1 MQPTP
6 DFRIVFDASPNA
18 YVLLDRELRF
28 VDANRAYLELTA
40 SRLEQLIGRA
50 MFDLFPNDPGQPNN
64 ESARVLRESF
74 ERVLRTGKQD
84 ALAYITYRVAKVEGG
99 ELEDRVWSATHT
111 PLLDAAGEV
120 AFILQHTVDVTG
132 LQPGQMLEYMQSP
145 ESVRAQAGVL
155 DRAQQIAESN
165 RALDSQIA
173 DLRNVFDQA
182 PGFVC
187 YLRGQQ
193 LIVEIS
199 NHAYNQLVGRD
210 DLIGKPV
217 REALPDQ
224 PHLDLLDQVFT
235 TGRPFVGRGMR
246 LELTRP
252 PSGELEELLVD
263 FVYQPIFDGEGR
275 VLGILVQGNDVTEQK
290 RQEQRQRFLAR
301 AGECLSAAAT
311 GLEAALLA
319 LARSSLSGFAD
330 LVSLDL
336 LEPGGFRRALV
347 AAADASLESLARAN
361 YAFAPDSAE
370 PALHI
375 RRARAEGRPVWLR
388 ELSPEVLS
396 ALARDDDH
404 RALID
409 AVGLRSLVS
418 VPIGAGPTFVG
429 VLTFALARGRRRY
442 EAGDVAVCEEL
453 TRMIGIAADN
463 SRLSRE
469 RTELLQQAQAAR
481 ERAEAANQAKDEFLA
496 MLGHELRNP
505 LAPILTAVQ
514 LMKLRG
520 DTASER
526 ERVIIERQA
535 QHMVRLV
542 DDLLDV
548 SRIARGK
555 VALRESVVDL
565 RAVVHKAVEIT
576 SPLLEQKQHHL
587 TLDMPTE
594 PLSVFGDEARL
605 AQVFA
610 NLLSNAARYTPNQ
623 GEIRL
628 RAALE
633 DNAVVVRVRD
643 NGSGISA
650 DMLPRVFEL
659 FAQAPQRSDRAE
671 GGLGLGLTV
680 VRNLVSL
687 HGGEVS
693 AHSGGPGQGSE
704 LVVRLPILQA
714 GERAP
719 DPGKP
724 ESAPPGPGRRTRVLI
739 VDDNADAAELLEQLL
754 KRRGYVT
761 SVAFDGPSAIAA
773 AGSFQPELAILDIG
787 LPVMDGYELAT
798 QLRTLLAPN
807 APRLIALTGYGQE
820 HDRQRSIEA
829 GFAAH
834 IVKPV
839 DAQLLFEA
847 LAAEDTRTG

>member
-1 MQPTP
+1 MQKAP

-28 VDANRAYLELTA
+28 VDANRAYLALTA
-40 SRLEQLIGRA
+40 SRLDQMIGRGL
-50 MFDLFPNDPGQPNN
+50 FELFPNDPGQPNN
-64 ESARVLRESF
+64 ESARLLRESF
-74 ERVLRTGKQD
+74 QRVLRTRKQD
-84 ALAYITYRVAKVEGG
+84 VLAHITYRVAKVQGG
-99 ELEDRVWSATHT
+99 ELEERVWSATHT

-120 AFILQHTVDVTG
+120 SFILQHTVDVTG
-132 LQPGQMLEYMQSP
+132 LQPGQNLEFMQSA

-165 RALDSQIA
+165 RALGSQIA

-224 PHLDLLDQVFT
+224 PHLDLLEQVFK

-246 LELTRP
+246 LQLTRP

-263 FVYQPIFDGEGR
+263 FVYQPIFDGEGQ

-301 AGECLSAAAT
+301 AGECLSAAST
-311 GLEAALLA
+311 ELESALIA

-336 LEPGGFRRALV
+336 LEPEGFRRVLA
-347 AAADASLESLARAN
+347 AAADAALEPLARAN
-361 YAFAPDSAE
+361 YAFAPNIAE

-375 RRARAEGRPVWLR
+375 RRARDAGRPVWLR
-388 ELSPEVLS
+388 DLDPDVLS
-396 ALARDDDH
+396 ALARDGEH
-404 RALID
+404 RALIH
-409 AVGLRSLVS
+409 AVGLRSLIS
-418 VPIGAGPTFVG
+418 VPVGTGPTFVG

-453 TRMIGIAADN
+453 TRMMGIAADN
-463 SRLSRE
+463 ARLSRE
-469 RTELLQQAQAAR
+469 RTELLSQAQAAR

-514 LMKLRG
+514 LMKLRA
-520 DTASER
+520 DTTSER

-548 SRIARGK
+548 ARIARGK
-555 VALRESVVDL
+555 VALREAVIDL

-587 TLDMPTE
+587 TLDMPAE
-594 PLSVFGDEARL
+594 PLFVFGDEARL
-605 AQVFA
+605 SQVFS
-610 NLLSNAARYTPNQ
+610 NLLSNSARYTANK

-628 RAALE
+628 RAAVAAGE
-633 DNAVVVRVRD
+633 VVVRVQD

-659 FAQAPQRSDRAE
+659 FAQAPQRSDRPE
-671 GGLGLGLTV
+671 GGLGLGLTL
-680 VRNLVSL
+680 VRNLVSM

-693 AHSGGPGQGSE
+693 AHSDGVGLGSE
-704 LVVRLPILQA
+704 FVVRLPLLKDGTHA
-714 GERAP
+714 VPPAKR
-719 DPGKP
+719 
-724 ESAPPGPGRRTRVLI
+724 ESVPPGASERTRVLI
-739 VDDNADAAELLEQLL
+739 VDDNADAAELLEELL
-754 KRRGYVT
+754 KRRGYRT
-761 SVAFDGPSAIAA
+761 TVAYDGPSAIAVA
-773 AGSFQPELAILDIG
+773 SSFQPDLAILDIG

-798 QLRTLLAPN
+798 QLRSLLSPN
-807 APRLIALTGYGQE
+807 PPRLIALTGYGQE

-839 DAQLLFEA
+839 DADLLFEA
-847 LAAEDTRTG
+847 LAARDG

>member
-1 MQPTP
+1 MRLTP

-18 YVLLDRELRF
+18 YMLLDRELRF

-40 SRLEQLIGRA
+40 TRLDQLLGRG
-50 MFDLFPNDPGQPNN
+50 MFDQFPHDPGDPNN
-64 ESARVLRESF
+64 ESARLLRESF
-74 ERVLRTGKQD
+74 ERVLRTRQRD
-84 ALAYITYRVAKVEGG
+84 VIPYLAYRVARVPGG
-99 ELEDRVWSATHT
+99 ELIDRVWSATHT
-111 PLLDAAGEV
+111 PLLGADGEV
-120 AFILQHTVDVTG
+120 ELILQHTVDVSG
-132 LQPGQMLEYMQSP
+132 LQPDRMLEFMHSP
-145 ESVRAQAGVL
+145 ESMQTQAGVL
-155 DRAQQIAESN
+155 DRAQRIAESN
-165 RALDSQIA
+165 RALDNQIA

-187 YLRGQQ
+187 YLRGPQ

-199 NHAYNQLVGRD
+199 NHAYNQLVGRE

-224 PHLDLLDQVFT
+224 PHLDLLEQVFR

-246 LELTRP
+246 LQLIRP

-263 FVYQPIFDGEGR
+263 FVYQPIIDTNAR
-275 VLGILVQGNDVTEQK
+275 VTGILVQGNDVTEQK

-301 AGECLSAAAT
+301 AGECLSASAT
-311 GLEAALLA
+311 GLEPTLNA

-336 LEPGGFRRALV
+336 LEPTGFRRALV
-347 AAADASLESLARAN
+347 AAADAMHEPLVRAN
-361 YAFAPDSAE
+361 YAFAPNSAE

-375 RRARAEGRPVWLR
+375 RRAREEGRPVWLR
-388 ELSPEVLS
+388 ELGADEMN
-396 ALARDDDH
+396 ALASGSGH
-404 RALID
+404 RALMEK
-409 AVGLRSLVS
+409 VGLRSLIS
-418 VPIGAGPTFVG
+418 VPIGTGATFVG
-429 VLTFALARGRRRY
+429 VITFALARGRRRY

-453 TRMIGIAADN
+453 TRMISIAADN

-469 RTELLQQAQAAR
+469 RIELLQQAQAAR
-481 ERAEAANQAKDEFLA
+481 ERAESANQAKDEFLA

-520 DTASER
+520 DTDSER

-548 SRIARGK
+548 ARIARGK
-555 VALRESVVDL
+555 VQLRETAVDL

-587 TLDMPTE
+587 TLDLPSE
-594 PLSVFGDEARL
+594 PLRVFGDEARL
-605 AQVFA
+605 SQVFA
-610 NLLSNAARYTPNQ
+610 NLLSNAARYTPDQ
-623 GEIRL
+623 GEIKL
-628 RAALE
+628 HATHE
-633 DNAVVVRVRD
+633 GNAIVVRVVD

-659 FAQAPQRSDRAE
+659 FMQAPQRSDRPE
-671 GGLGLGLTV
+671 GGLGLGLTL
-680 VRNLVSL
+680 VRNIVAL
-687 HGGEVS
+687 HRGEVS
-693 AHSGGPGQGSE
+693 AHSDGPGHGSE
-704 LVVRLPILQA
+704 FVVRLPEMQDA
-714 GERAP
+714 SESPEPTKRDSVPGVSRRA
-719 DPGKP
+719 
-724 ESAPPGPGRRTRVLI
+724 RVLI
-739 VDDNADAAELLEQLL
+739 VDDNTDAAELLEALL
-754 KRRGYVT
+754 QRRGYVT
-761 SVAFDGPSAIAA
+761 SIAFDGPSAIDAA
-773 AGSFQPELAILDIG
+773 RSFQPELAILDIG

-798 QLRTLLAPN
+798 QLRSLLAPN
-807 APRLIALTGYGQE
+807 SPRLIALTGYGQE
-820 HDRQRSIEA
+820 HDRQRSLEA

-839 DAQLLFEA
+839 DAEMLFEA
-847 LAAEDTRTG
+847 LAGDG